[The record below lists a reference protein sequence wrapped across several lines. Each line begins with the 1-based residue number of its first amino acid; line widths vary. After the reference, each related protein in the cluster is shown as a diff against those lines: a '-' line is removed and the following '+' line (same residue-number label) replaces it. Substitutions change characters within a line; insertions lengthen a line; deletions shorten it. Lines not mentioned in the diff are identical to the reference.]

1 MNDLASLINDVGA
14 VGKPSVG
21 RANLFT
27 IDTTSTAAHVFSP
40 LVFMSKMIY
49 SLLVKPGLTSSIQH
63 CLVIR
68 TMSNS
73 NDTNLKERVAAFI
86 RYHRKQFGNT
96 KDRDF
101 WLRWRA
107 GVLMG
112 AIGLFTF
119 QFFAIAFDIMGRTV
133 LAKIFRY
140 GSLLMPVL
148 GILLNDAIGVF
159 ADRVF
164 GSIYLP
170 KRGKT
175 ARAHSEGEAMFQRQ
189 QFEEAV
195 DWFVAAVMADPTDW
209 EAQLRVVEILA
220 ERFDDPERL
229 AEERNRLLKTKEVPE
244 GL

>member
-1 MNDLASLINDVGA
+1 M
-14 VGKPSVG
+14 
-21 RANLFT
+21 
-27 IDTTSTAAHVFSP
+27 
-40 LVFMSKMIY
+40 
-49 SLLVKPGLTSSIQH
+49 
-63 CLVIR
+63 
-68 TMSNS
+68 
-73 NDTNLKERVAAFI
+73 
-86 RYHRKQFGNT
+86 
-96 KDRDF
+96 
-101 WLRWRA
+101 
-107 GVLMG
+107 GV
-112 AIGLFTF
+112 IGLITF
-119 QFFAIAFDIMGRTV
+119 QFFAFAFDVMGRTV

-170 KRGKT
+170 KGGKT

-220 ERFDDPERL
+220 EYFDDPERL
-229 AEERNRLLKTKEVPE
+229 AEERNHLLKTKEVPE
-244 GL
+244 GLWIQTAFDLGEDWERLDRPDRAINIYKGLLWRLPEGPDADEVRRRLKNLGTTY